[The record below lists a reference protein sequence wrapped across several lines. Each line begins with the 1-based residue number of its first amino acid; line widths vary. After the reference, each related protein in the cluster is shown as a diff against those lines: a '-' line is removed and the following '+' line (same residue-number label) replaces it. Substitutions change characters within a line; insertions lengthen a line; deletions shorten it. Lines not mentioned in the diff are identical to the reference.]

1 MWLVSLGLKL
11 IYYGPKG
18 DILEYWETHI
28 YIYIY
33 YPIISYQR
41 IKVCRVERMDMGRF
55 L

>member
-28 YIYIY
+28 YIYILLSY
-33 YPIISYQR
+33 YILS
-41 IKVCRVERMDMGRF
+41 KDKG